1 MVRQT
6 VPCITHTQAH
16 LHINIIYMRIYLC
29 SIICLHQPWHGC
41 LYMSL
46 PGLFYVLQWGPFYI
60 GLCCFSIL
68 DTIEGS
74 ALKGL
79 WCLRFVL
86 AVQRVC
92 RVKGIFCKLLFNQWH
107 IKSLLYHVN
116 YKSCDLIRI
125 LHAVYTKVRHT
136 IRENK
141 IYFHNSMYEHATQLG
156 NTQQATNPG
165 CKDIW

>member
-1 MVRQT
+1 MYN
-6 VPCITHTQAH
+6 THTSPFAYKYYIYAYISLLDH
-16 LHINIIYMRIYLC
+16 LFTSTLTWLLVYVTTRIIL
-29 SIICLHQPWHGC
+29 
-41 LYMSL
+41 
-46 PGLFYVLQWGPFYI
+46 YVLQRGPFYI

-79 WCLRFVL
+79 WYLRFVL